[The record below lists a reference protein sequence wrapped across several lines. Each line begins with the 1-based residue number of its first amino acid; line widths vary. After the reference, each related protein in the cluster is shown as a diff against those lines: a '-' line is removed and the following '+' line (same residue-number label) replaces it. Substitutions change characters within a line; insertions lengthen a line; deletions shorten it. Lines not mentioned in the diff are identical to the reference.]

1 MEIGKKGIGF
11 TLDAMFAL
19 FITMIFISVAV
30 YYLDPVSDSLYT
42 RMYLNQLTQDSL
54 NVLEDSY
61 ALSNAVSSN
70 SNATLNE
77 FQSEL
82 DRNVCSIIY
91 IYDQANILKLT
102 SVKTGC
108 GTSNNLI
115 VTRRSFLVGY
125 KPYFARMEAWIK

>member
-54 NVLEDSY
+54 NILEDSY
-61 ALSNAVSSN
+61 TLSNAVTSN
-70 SNATLNE
+70 SNTTLNE
-77 FQSEL
+77 FQIEL
-82 DRNVCSIIY
+82 DRNY

-108 GTSNNLI
+108 GTSKNLI